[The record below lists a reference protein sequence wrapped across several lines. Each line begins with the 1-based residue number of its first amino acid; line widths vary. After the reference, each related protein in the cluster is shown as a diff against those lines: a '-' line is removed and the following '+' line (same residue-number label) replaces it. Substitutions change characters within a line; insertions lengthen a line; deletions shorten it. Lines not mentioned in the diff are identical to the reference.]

1 MAGVLMDN
9 IPHIP
14 VLLDEVLSVF
24 ADHEAGQ
31 FVDCTLGYGGHSE
44 AILQNF
50 PDVTLVGIDQDAEAI
65 AFSTERLAPF
75 GERFSTLKGRY
86 SDMIREIDF
95 SKTTGILADI
105 GVSSLQLDKQ
115 ERGFSFAS
123 ETLDMRMDQT
133 REFSAYDVVNGYS
146 QQELEEIFL
155 KYGEERAFKKIAK
168 LIVDTRSKAPIGS
181 AAELSSLIEKHHRCP
196 GIHPAT
202 RVFQAIRIEVNDE
215 LGELERFFDV
225 LETNGKK
232 GMIVAVITFHSLED
246 RIVKTR
252 FKEWAKRC
260 VCPPEV
266 FRCTCG
272 NNNELGKPVN
282 KKPLTASKQEL
293 KLNPR
298 SRSAKLR
305 AFMFTKDG
313 NGREI

>member
-1 MAGVLMDN
+1 MSDT
-9 IPHIP
+9 PHIP

-24 ADHEAGQ
+24 ADLKPGQ

-44 AILQNF
+44 AILRHF
-50 PDVTLVGIDQDAEAI
+50 PEITLVGIDQDAEAI
-65 AFSTERLAPF
+65 AFSTKRLAPF

-86 SDMIREIDF
+86 SEKINEIDF

-123 ETLDMRMDQT
+123 ETLDMRMDQS

-146 QQELEEIFL
+146 QGELEDIFL
-155 KYGEERAFKKIAK
+155 KYGEERAFKKLARV
-168 LIVDTRSKAPIGS
+168 IVEARQTAPIESS
-181 AAELSSLIEKHHRCP
+181 AQLATLIEKHHRTP
-196 GIHPAT
+196 NIHPAT
-202 RVFQAIRIEVNDE
+202 RIFQAIRIEVNDE

-225 LETNGKK
+225 LEKNAKE

-252 FKEWAKRC
+252 FREWSRRC
-260 VCPPEV
+260 ICPPEA
-266 FRCTCG
+266 FRCECG
-272 NNNELGKPVN
+272 NNNELGRPVN
-282 KKPLTASKQEL
+282 KKPLTASRQEL
-293 KLNPR
+293 KTNPR

-305 AFMFTKDG
+305 AFRFTKDG

>member
-1 MAGVLMDN
+1 MRD

-14 VLLDEVLSVF
+14 VLLDEVLLVF
-24 ADHEAGQ
+24 ADLEPGQ

-44 AILQNF
+44 AILKNF
-50 PDVTLVGIDQDAEAI
+50 PEVTLVGIDQDAEAI
-65 AFSTERLAPF
+65 AFSTKRLAPF

-86 SDMIREIDF
+86 SERIAEIDF

-115 ERGFSFAS
+115 ERGFSFSS
-123 ETLDMRMDQT
+123 ETLDMRMDQG
-133 REFSAYDVVNGYS
+133 REFSAYNVVNEYS
-146 QQELEEIFL
+146 QQELEKIFL
-155 KYGEERAFKKIAK
+155 EYGEERAFRKIAK
-168 LIVDTRSKAPIGS
+168 LIVDERKKVPITSS
-181 AAELSSLIEKHHRCP
+181 AQLASLIEKHHHCP

-225 LETNGKK
+225 LEKNGKK

-246 RIVKTR
+246 RIVKNR
-252 FKEWAKRC
+252 FKEWSKSC
-260 VCPPEV
+260 ICPPEA
-266 FRCTCG
+266 FRCECG
-272 NNNELGKPVN
+272 NNNELGKAVN

-293 KLNPR
+293 KTNPR